1 MKKIILFSA
10 VAFGVAFYSCKKD
23 SKTETTPVTET
34 PTAVI
39 DPVALSAAVKLPN
52 ATSTTGDLPASS
64 SSSEAPVLLT
74 DGYDMRTYYAV
85 NNRYVV
91 IYPRSTTGFIAGY
104 YVKINGAGN
113 YFKISFPAKGAKK
126 ANKMPHNL
134 REDGDNSDSA
144 IIIKLPAGL
153 KGDTFSVKYAAYD
166 STNRVSNTLTAIVSI
181 ITAADSTDN
190 NLLAGTWKYNR
201 SRYNNND
208 WSEPSFYKID
218 TTFASYSCVAGK
230 LQPCDGG
237 CEDYLYQEKGYTT
250 NDMMFSAN
258 NLYTEHYIRIYNTLN
273 VGSSSCSNLVYN
285 QEGYDEK
292 YYGGYAYDAKT
303 KVLTVI
309 YDGNG
314 TTDDGDASNI
324 TIYNYTVTELSATRL
339 VYLQKRYNNDRTA
352 ARGYDSDVSA
362 DYYEYLKK

>member
-10 VAFGVAFYSCKKD
+10 VACSVAFYSCKKD
-23 SKTETTPVTET
+23 SKTDTTPVTET
-34 PTAVI
+34 PTVVI
-39 DPVALSAAVKLPN
+39 DPEALSAAVKLPN
-52 ATSTTGDLPASS
+52 ATSTTGDLPTSS
-64 SSSEAPVLLT
+64 SADAPVLVT

-104 YVKINGAGN
+104 YVKINGANN

-181 ITAADSTDN
+181 IASADSTDN
-190 NLLAGTWKYNR
+190 NLLVGTWKYN
-201 SRYNNND
+201 SHRYNDND
-208 WSEPSFYKID
+208 WNEPFSYKID
-218 TTFASYSCVAGK
+218 TSLVSYSCVEGK

-237 CEDYLYQEKGYTT
+237 CEDYPYQVTGYTA
-250 NDMMFSAN
+250 NDIIFSTN
-258 NLYTEHYIRIYNTLN
+258 NLYTEQYARIYNTLD
-273 VGSSSCSNLVYN
+273 VESSSCSNLVYDK
-285 QEGYDEK
+285 EGYDDK
-292 YYGGYAYDAKT
+292 YYGGYAYDAKS

-339 VYLQKRYNNDRTA
+339 VYLQKRYDSDRTA

-362 DYYEYLKK
+362 NYYEYLKK